1 MVNLSEE
8 IEITNI
14 SRTIM
19 LSDAKI
25 IDEKFKEILS
35 KKTSISSFNTWL
47 KIIRFMMLEENVAT
61 IVTPSKIH
69 LEFIKGQY
77 NSLITETLSELL
89 TISDIKIKYLID
101 SETNMEFPEEKI
113 EEVKYDNNINK
124 IDDSINFTQQN
135 LPKTGTVLYNYK
147 RTQLNP
153 RFTFNNFIQGNGNET
168 AYASAYQVAKNI
180 KNCIYNPLL
189 IFGGVGLGK
198 THLVQAIGNYV
209 FNNNLAENI
218 LYMQSDQFVTEIVNN
233 IKNNTIDVYK
243 NSLKDKDLIIIDDI
257 QFFARKE
264 KSQQE
269 LFHIF
274 NYIHNNNGQ
283 IVLTSDFHP
292 NDIHQL
298 DDRLKSRFKM
308 GLITDVRPPDL
319 ETRAAIIK
327 LKAEEINF
335 NIPKDVVMFVAH
347 NINTNVRDLEGAV
360 IKLSFHNSHIKNEV
374 LEVSKAKD
382 ILKELFVSQK
392 STLNIDKIQDLVS
405 EYFNIPKDM
414 LLNKTRTKEIAEA
427 RAFAMYICTTQLKT
441 TTKSIGAHFGNR
453 EHSTVSH
460 AANKIQNLLN
470 KKDQET
476 QRIIDELLYKI
487 NLSTY

>member
-1 MVNLSEE
+1 
-8 IEITNI
+8 
-14 SRTIM
+14 M
-19 LSDAKI
+19 LTDIKDLDDI
-25 IDEKFKEILS
+25 FKETLR
-35 KKTSISSFNTWL
+35 KKTTPSSFNTWL
-47 KIIRFMMLEENVAT
+47 TTLKILVLEDNTAT
-61 IVTPSKIH
+61 ILAPSKIH

-77 NSLITETLSELL
+77 NNLITETLKELL
-89 TISDIKIKYLID
+89 HSSEIKIKFLID
-101 SETNMEFPEEKI
+101 SETNIEFNT
-113 EEVKYDNNINK
+113 DNSNEQSLIAEINNNE
-124 IDDSINFTQQN
+124 SQAVQQHQ
-135 LPKTGTVLYNYK
+135 KTGTALYNYK
-147 RTQLNP
+147 KTQLNP
-153 RFTFNNFIQGNGNET
+153 KFNFTNFIQGNGNET

-218 LYMQSDQFVTEIVNN
+218 LYMQSDQFVAEIVSN
-233 IKNNTIDVYK
+233 IKNNTIDQYK
-243 NSLKDKDLIIIDDI
+243 NLLKEKDLIIIDDI
-257 QFFARKE
+257 QFFAKKE

-292 NDIHQL
+292 NEIHQL
-298 DDRLKSRFKM
+298 DDRLKTRFKM

-319 ETRAAIIK
+319 ETRAAIIE

-335 NIPKDVVMFVAH
+335 KIPKDVIMFVAH

-360 IKLSFHNSHIKNEV
+360 IKLFFYNSQVKNQT
-374 LEVSKAKD
+374 LDVSKAKD

-414 LLNKTRTKEIAEA
+414 LLKKTRTKEVAEA
-427 RAFAMYICTTQLKT
+427 RAFAMYLCSTQLKT
-441 TTKSIGAHFGNR
+441 TTKNIGSHFGNR

-460 AANKIQNLLN
+460 AANKIQTMLN
-470 KKDQET
+470 SKDQET
-476 QRIIDELLYKI
+476 QKTIDELLYKI

>member
-1 MVNLSEE
+1 MISE
-8 IEITNI
+8 T
-14 SRTIM
+14 
-19 LSDAKI
+19 KI
-25 IDEKFKEILS
+25 IDEKFKEILR
-35 KKTSISSFNTWL
+35 KKTSTTSFNTWL
-47 KIIRFMMLEENVAT
+47 TIIRFMMLEENIAT

-77 NSLITETLSELL
+77 NGLITETLSDLL
-89 TISDIKIKYLID
+89 NIADIKIKYLID
-101 SETNMEFPEEKI
+101 SETNMEFPEEVS
-113 EEVKYDNNINK
+113 EEKK
-124 IDDSINFTQQN
+124 PDDYKPKESINQLSQVI
-135 LPKTGTVLYNYK
+135 PKTGTVLYNYK

-209 FNNNLAENI
+209 FNNNLVENI
-218 LYMQSDQFVTEIVNN
+218 LYMQSDQFVAEIVNN
-233 IKNNTIDVYK
+233 IKNNTIDNYK

-392 STLNIDKIQDLVS
+392 STLNIDKIQDIVS